1 MANCFQNR
9 LRACSTSSG
18 LLTRIP
24 HKFTSSIYLPNHQ
37 THQHFWSKTFCYMCV
52 SRYRII
58 KSKQDQFKWRFVVF
72 KLNKSEI
79 GNIFKSLFYWYF
91 RSSELSLRL
100 MVPFDYREQREDFLY
115 MRIGS
120 RNYHFQSLELN
131 FEIAWYKRPLPI
143 FGYICPKLRGTFCSH
158 STKK

>member
-52 SRYRII
+52 SRYRIT

-72 KLNKSEI
+72 KLNKSKIE
-79 GNIFKSLFYWYF
+79 NIFNLFFYWYF
-91 RSSELSLRL
+91 RSRELNMRL
-100 MVPFDYREQREDFLY
+100 MVPLDYREERGLLIYEDRFQKFPHS
-115 MRIGS
+115 IS
-120 RNYHFQSLELN
+120 RAQSWNRMIKKTSL
-131 FEIAWYKRPLPI
+131 I
-143 FGYICPKLRGTFCSH
+143 FGYICPKLRGAFCSH